1 MVMSQFTP
9 DTFTIP
15 INPEDN
21 GHGED
26 FSLWR
31 HYAGV
36 IKTPYVVIIKSGV
49 ATPAPGTVSP
59 TVHDIKGNA
68 EVPNATASYTGADAG
83 SGDAGLAVFTG
94 GRTYTVTAAEETIL
108 LAAGYTMDA

>member
-1 MVMSQFTP
+1 MSQFTP
-9 DTFTIP
+9 ETYLQP
-15 INPEDN
+15 INDESL
-21 GHGED
+21 GHGEE

-36 IKTPYVVIIKSGV
+36 IPTPYVVIITGGV
-49 ATPAPGTVSP
+49 ANASPGTVSP
-59 TVHDIKGNA
+59 SVHDIKGNA

-94 GRTYTVTAAEETIL
+94 GITYTVTSAEETIL
-108 LAAGYTMDA
+108 LAAGYTMDS